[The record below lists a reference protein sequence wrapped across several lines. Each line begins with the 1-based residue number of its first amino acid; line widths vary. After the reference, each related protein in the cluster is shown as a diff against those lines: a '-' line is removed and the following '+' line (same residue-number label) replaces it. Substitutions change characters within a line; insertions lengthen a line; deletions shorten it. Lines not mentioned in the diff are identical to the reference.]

1 MSNEDGPW
9 SHPPPGPPPGPPP
22 PARPRGRPWLWL
34 VIVGAVGGLIVALVR
49 AFPEAMRTGDDWASV
64 GYLAGF
70 LVLVTAGFARARPG
84 AISQHLRHAAIWAGI
99 IAVLALGFADREELA
114 GVPQR
119 RRRAFSTGAP
129 VATAEHELVIPQNDE
144 GGFVVVGLVNGQRVL
159 FVVDTGATDTVLSPA
174 DARRLGVPMD
184 ELRYIHESETANGT
198 GLSAPYE
205 ADRLEIGPIGF
216 NDFRMSIN
224 QAPLSSSL
232 LGLSFLDRLESYEFR
247 GRKLILKW
255 RDNAETAPPAAR

>member
-1 MSNEDGPW
+1 MSNEGGPW
-9 SHPPPGPPPGPPP
+9 SHPPPRPPP
-22 PARPRGRPWLWL
+22 PAPPRGRPWLWL

-70 LVLVTAGFARARPG
+70 LVLVTAGFARVRRG
-84 AISQHLRHAAIWAGI
+84 AVSQHLRHVAIWVGI
-99 IAVLALGFADREELA
+99 IAVLALGFAYREELA

-119 RRRAFSTGAP
+119 LRLAFATGAP

-159 FVVDTGATDTVLSPA
+159 FIVDTGADDTVLSPA
-174 DARRLGVPMD
+174 DARRIGIPMD
-184 ELRYIHESETANGT
+184 QLRFVRQSETANGV
-198 GLSAPYE
+198 GLSAPYQAE
-205 ADRLEIGPIGF
+205 RVEIGPIAF
-216 NDFRMSIN
+216 NDFKLSIN
-224 QAPLSSSL
+224 QAPMSASL
-232 LGLSFLDRLESYEFR
+232 LGRTFLDRLESYEFR

-255 RDNAETAPPAAR
+255 RDTPGTAQPAAR